1 MKHYADL
8 MNDTEAELLQE
19 AGTDVAYLT
28 TQGYSPTEAI
38 AKVAAAARFP
48 VEKTNL
54 LTYAYTNGMAAEK
67 RSSLGG
73 PFERLAEFEMPDPDR
88 IRKLVYGEQEKE
100 ADFLPKSFGP
110 NDSVS
115 EPEHKTASISNDLPR
130 FDMSLFDTDP
140 SRLNHEAQRALFG
153 LPGKT
158 ASKDDDTD
166 ENGKPVGKGFLF
178 SQTTISIGLG
188 SPCRSDHDSEDSVPK
203 SLHDFM
209 RRKIG
214 TLTPEMS
221 GDLETTLLKMLGE
234 KKAAMTE
241 ANAEAD
247 DAFAQVCDSL
257 DTFGSKIR
265 HRHFDPTF
273 KRAGLLSVNA
283 YYPDIASML
292 GPYTDEVNGYLI
304 KNASHGPVDINAYHP
319 WVVEAGRIQKALATV
334 ADLTVEA
341 NRKSAEYVAVRTLY
355 KKRDTLRKSADW
367 SSFLA
372 GSLMPGAGS
381 TAKDLVMGSDQSRQK
396 ATIRSQMLDEL
407 DDKMH
412 DLTLRDINLQSNLS
426 DYDVNDDVL
435 KAFGKT
441 NLISAAND
449 LLPTAPNTMRNRAV
463 GKALLQQYLSQGE
476 RLALTEYEPAL
487 KINKL
492 DPRKESFHKTEKKK
506 DDDEQI

>member
-67 RSSLGG
+67 RGSLGG
-73 PFERLAEFEMPDPDR
+73 PFQRLAEFEMPDPEKICR
-88 IRKLVYGEQEKE
+88 LVYGEP
-100 ADFLPKSFGP
+100 D
-110 NDSVS
+110 
-115 EPEHKTASISNDLPR
+115 HKTASMSNDLPT
-130 FDMSLFDTDP
+130 FDMGLFDTDP
-140 SRLNHEAQRALFG
+140 SRLDHDAQRALFG
-153 LPGKT
+153 LPVKT
-158 ASKDDDTD
+158 ASEDDDTD

-188 SPCRSDHDSEDSVPK
+188 SPCRSNEETKDTDTAK
-203 SLHDFM
+203 SLQDFM
-209 RRKIG
+209 RKKIG

-221 GDLETTLLKMLGE
+221 DDLETTLLKMLGE
-234 KKAAMTE
+234 KKVAMIE

-247 DAFAQVCDSL
+247 DAFARVCDSL
-257 DTFGSKIR
+257 DIFGTKIR
-265 HRHFDPTF
+265 HRHLNPTF

-283 YYPDIASML
+283 YYPEIASML
-292 GPYTDEVNGYLI
+292 GPFTDEVNGYLI
-304 KNASHGPVDINAYHP
+304 KNAANDPVAVSVHHP
-319 WVVEAGRIQKALATV
+319 WVTEAGQIQQELSTV
-334 ADLTVEA
+334 ADLTVRA
-341 NRKSAEYVAVRTLY
+341 NRKSAEYAAVCKLY
-355 KKRDTLRKSADW
+355 RNRETLRKSADW

-372 GSLMPGAGS
+372 GALMPGAGS
-381 TAKDLVMGSDQSRQK
+381 TAKDLVMGTDQSRQK

-412 DLTLRDINLQSNLS
+412 DLTLRDINLQSSLS

-441 NLISAAND
+441 NLISAVND

-492 DPRKESFHKTEKKK
+492 DPRKDSFHKTEKSK
-506 DDDEQI
+506 DNDDKI